1 MKKLTTLR
9 VRRMNGAVMA
19 VLGLFFILFGVT
31 APAAENR
38 PNVLFLV
45 IDDLNT
51 WLLSNPDRYTGKV
64 IAPNL
69 QRLAASGVNFTQA
82 FTASPKCSPS
92 RTAFLFGVAPWKSGA
107 YDNGVKPEPV
117 DAVLAKTISMP
128 AHFRKHGYYTSKVG
142 KVSHGFSQKG
152 EWEVDKRIGGRD
164 PYPPGAPLFGPKM
177 DNKGKPVRKNER
189 DWGPTHLAES
199 EMGDTKCA
207 DFAIAEL
214 GKTHDK
220 PFFIAC
226 GLFHPHMPWYV
237 PQKYLDLYPVKD
249 VVLPARNPDDLDDLP
264 EVARKLVGSWSAK
277 VSTPDEE
284 RSAIQAYLAS
294 TTYADAQMGRVLD
307 ALEKSPYKDNTIVVL
322 LSDHGFHLGEK
333 DHLQK
338 GTLWEEATH
347 SLLMFRVPGVT
358 KPNQVCA
365 RPVSLLDLYPTLADL
380 AGLPKPAHLDGRSLL
395 PLLKDP
401 RTPWDFPALSAYQG
415 HMSIRT
421 DHHRFIRY
429 TDGSTE
435 LYDRSKDPRE
445 WVNQT
450 NNPEYSVI
458 KQKLADSLIPQDQMA
473 PLPGYVRGRRD
484 FE

>member
-1 MKKLTTLR
+1 M
-9 VRRMNGAVMA
+9 
-19 VLGLFFILFGVT
+19 VLFSILLGT
-31 APAAENR
+31 PASAAENR
-38 PNVLFLV
+38 LNVLFLV

-82 FTASPKCSPS
+82 FAASPKCSPS

-107 YDNGVKPEPV
+107 YDNAVKPEPV
-117 DAVLAKTISMP
+117 NEVLEKTISMP
-128 AHFRKHGYYTSKVG
+128 AHFRKHGYFTVKVG

-152 EWEVDKRIGGRD
+152 EWEIDKRIGGRD
-164 PYPPGAPLFGPKM
+164 PYPPDAPLFGPKT
-177 DNKGKPVRKNER
+177 DRNGKPVRKNER
-189 DWGPTHLAES
+189 DWGPTHLMES
-199 EMGDTKCA
+199 EMGDTRSA

-214 GKTHDK
+214 QKTHDR

-237 PQKYLDLYPVKD
+237 PQKYLDLYPVND
-249 VVLPARNPDDLDDLP
+249 VVLPIRNPHDLDDLP
-264 EVARKLVGSWSAK
+264 EIARQLTGSWSNK

-284 RSAIQAYLAS
+284 RSAVQGYLAS
-294 TTYADAQMGRVLD
+294 TSYADAQMGRVLD
-307 ALEKSPYKDNTIVVL
+307 ALDMSPHKDNTIVVL
-322 LSDHGFHLGEK
+322 LSDHGLHLGEK
-333 DHLQK
+333 NHLQK

-347 SLLMFRVPGVT
+347 CLLMFRVPGVT
-358 KPNQVCA
+358 KPNQVCT
-365 RPVSLLDLYPTLADL
+365 RPVTLLDLYPTLADL

-395 PLLKDP
+395 PLLHDP
-401 RTPWDFPALSAYQG
+401 GMEWDFPALSAYQG

-421 DHHRFIRY
+421 QQYRFIRY
-429 TDGSTE
+429 NEGSTE

-445 WVNQT
+445 WVNQSNHPDYT
-450 NNPEYSVI
+450 SI
-458 KQKLADSLIPQDQMA
+458 KKMLADSLIPQDQMA
-473 PLPGYVRGRRD
+473 PFPGYVRHTQE